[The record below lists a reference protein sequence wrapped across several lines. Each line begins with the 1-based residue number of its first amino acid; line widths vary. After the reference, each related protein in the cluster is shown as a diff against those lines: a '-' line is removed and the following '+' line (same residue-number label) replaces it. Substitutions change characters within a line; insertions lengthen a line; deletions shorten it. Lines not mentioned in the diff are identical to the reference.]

1 MERALLESS
10 LGFRLKYSTSG
21 IDENRRLPGLAFA
34 DDVVLMA
41 ESKAELQA
49 LLDICATEMT
59 SLGLRFN
66 AKKTKVVPFAGN
78 MAESVDLKLG
88 SESIALETT
97 YKYLGVLLC
106 SEASIYNQQ
115 EAHIRQASLRAQCI
129 LRRRILWGCNRFIMV
144 RDIWKLVHVPCLT
157 FANAVCMTAATREW
171 LERRQREVG
180 RTALACH
187 GRVADESVQGDLGW
201 SCFEARKA
209 SSKLV
214 YRGRLQFMCRER
226 WARQVFEYL
235 AATCIR
241 TSWVNRVYRLEKKY
255 TSGAPGVRDKEEEL
269 WQQAMSG
276 KVTLELYR
284 SSKGTIGSVR
294 MYDNSTGSS
303 LLLEARAGA
312 LQTLTYKRTID
323 REMASVLCRAC
334 GSADETIA
342 HLVIECGQ
350 IGLPRTES
358 LRTALGFAGEDGE
371 TDVQAARVSMRR
383 LERWRAVVVAQR
395 SRTQG
400 GAV

>member
-255 TSGAPGVRDKEEEL
+255 VSFTEPVQAETARLYTKEVRRRVRQGLRNRGGRGGRRPHRFKTSGGMPP
-269 WQQAMSG
+269 
-276 KVTLELYR
+276 
-284 SSKGTIGSVR
+284 
-294 MYDNSTGSS
+294 
-303 LLLEARAGA
+303 
-312 LQTLTYKRTID
+312 
-323 REMASVLCRAC
+323 
-334 GSADETIA
+334 
-342 HLVIECGQ
+342 H
-350 IGLPRTES
+350 
-358 LRTALGFAGEDGE
+358 
-371 TDVQAARVSMRR
+371 
-383 LERWRAVVVAQR
+383 
-395 SRTQG
+395 
-400 GAV
+400 

>member
-1 MERALLESS
+1 
-10 LGFRLKYSTSG
+10 
-21 IDENRRLPGLAFA
+21 
-34 DDVVLMA
+34 
-41 ESKAELQA
+41 
-49 LLDICATEMT
+49 
-59 SLGLRFN
+59 
-66 AKKTKVVPFAGN
+66 

-88 SESIALETT
+88 SQYIQPAGSP
-97 YKYLGVLLC
+97 YPP
-106 SEASIYNQQ
+106 
-115 EAHIRQASLRAQCI
+115 SLTAGSVHSSAPH
-129 LRRRILWGCNRFIMV
+129 LVGGNRFIMV

-214 YRGRLQFMCRER
+214 YRGPSIHVQRAL
-226 WARQVFEYL
+226 ARQ
-235 AATCIR
+235 TSSPPHIR
-241 TSWVNRVYRLEKKY
+241 Y

-284 SSKGTIGSVR
+284 SSKGTIGS
-294 MYDNSTGSS
+294 
-303 LLLEARAGA
+303 ARAGA

-371 TDVQAARVSMRR
+371 TDVQAASVD
-383 LERWRAVVVAQR
+383 AAP
-395 SRTQG
+395 
-400 GAV
+400 